1 MLILQAQMRS
11 KLLILLIISC
21 GDSLAEESPLGLL
34 EARLLSSPLTFEF
47 QINSSGAVVSDIKGR
62 FHYCEDRLTID
73 VDGQLFAE
81 PVRLRMR
88 ADGMSLSLNGTSMPM
103 PGHLREAVMI
113 GFVRLGL
120 LHNIIRLSGNLIP
133 DHGEGGVRDWVDI
146 PVVGQ
151 NRDLV
156 FFDIFVS
163 NTKAAH
169 AELRL
174 DDKHLPRS
182 RHQTMYFGGDEMLV
196 TENYAVMT
204 LSCQL

>member
-1 MLILQAQMRS
+1 MKS
-11 KLLILLIISC
+11 KLLIILIIVC
-21 GDSLAEESPLGLL
+21 GDSSAEESPLVLL
-34 EARLLSSPLTFEF
+34 ETQLLSSPLTFEF

-62 FHYCEDRLTID
+62 FHYCEDELTID
-73 VDGQLFAE
+73 VDGELFAE
-81 PVRLRMR
+81 PVRLKMR
-88 ADGMSLSLNGTSMPM
+88 ADRERLSLNDTSMPM
-103 PGHLREAVMI
+103 PDHLHEAIIV
-113 GFVRLGL
+113 GFVRMGL

-151 NRDLV
+151 NSDFL

-169 AELRL
+169 AELKL
-174 DDKHLPRS
+174 DDEHLPIS

-196 TENYAVMT
+196 TENYALMT
-204 LSCQL
+204 LSCPL